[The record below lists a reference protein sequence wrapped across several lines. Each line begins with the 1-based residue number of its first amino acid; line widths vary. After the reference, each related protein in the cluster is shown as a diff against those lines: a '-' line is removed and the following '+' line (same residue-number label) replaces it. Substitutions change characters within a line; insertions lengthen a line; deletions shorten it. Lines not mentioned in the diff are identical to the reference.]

1 MPMPNQALLRQI
13 IDDPHSTIT
22 ERTAAQAELNLAT
35 GATVAQSLID
45 RELESYWNNSSRSDA
60 VALRQHFSAASRQL
74 LADIGTVTYLGV
86 PAPKGAEERITSL
99 LETTKSPQ
107 VRQRAQVALN
117 VIQGYRNSGRY
128 IEHAE

>member
-1 MPMPNQALLRQI
+1 
-13 IDDPHSTIT
+13 
-22 ERTAAQAELNLAT
+22 LNLAT

-60 VALRQHFSAASRQL
+60 VALRQNFSEASRQL
-74 LADIGTVTYLGV
+74 LTDIGTVTYLGV

-117 VIQGYRNSGRY
+117 VIQGYRNSGGYFERLNPL
-128 IEHAE
+128 